1 MHESAT
7 PRNQQCTNALYL
19 VSGFGDWFSNEVFQ
33 SEDNSEHRIIHH
45 PIYRYSVSQY
55 KCSTKIAVPT
65 NRLQSE
71 SQTQPF
77 RDPVKIIERN

>member
-1 MHESAT
+1 MYLIGANVHH
-7 PRNQQCTNALYL
+7 L

-45 PIYRYSVSQY
+45 TINRYSVSQN
-55 KCSTKIAVPT
+55 KRSAKIAVPT

-71 SQTQPF
+71 GQTQPF
-77 RDPVKIIERN
+77 RDPVNITDRN